1 MRRIKC
7 KVAEMTV
14 YYTLL
19 GKLFSGEKY
28 ACGAHLT
35 NASYFVRRIIS
46 QLIKQNKNHK
56 YDQLYV

>member
-1 MRRIKC
+1 
-7 KVAEMTV
+7 MTV

-35 NASYFVRRIIS
+35 NASYIVRRIIS